1 MQGFKQVDQ
10 KWQKRWEE
18 KSIFATKEAQG
29 RNKYYVL
36 EMFPYPSGKLHM
48 GHVRNYT
55 IGDSYARFKRM
66 NGFNV
71 LYPMGYDAFGL
82 PAENAAIQNKVDPGE
97 WTRKNIAY
105 MEEQQKSLGLSY
117 DWSRKISTCE
127 KEYYKWNQWIFLKFL
142 ENGLA
147 YRKKADVNFCPSCDT
162 VLANEQV
169 VDGKC
174 WRCQSEVEQREL
186 EQWFFN
192 IKKYADQL
200 LDDIEK
206 LGHWPERVK
215 VMQRNWIGK
224 SYGTEIF
231 FDVVDENGKKVDGI
245 TTFTTRPDTVY
256 GITYLVLAV
265 EHPKVL
271 EWTKGTKHEKTVM
284 KFISE
289 VKKES
294 IIERTAEGKE
304 KKGIFLGK
312 YFINPVNNEKYPL
325 YAADYALMEYGTGA
339 VMAVPCHDQR
349 DFEFAKKYKL
359 PLKLVIN
366 PDAYD
371 INAEKMSRAYTE
383 EGVLVNSGDFDGMR
397 NSDAMEAISIFLEK
411 NKWGKRTVNYKLRDW
426 LISRQRYWGTPIPII
441 YCRKCG
447 AVPVPEKELPVELPK
462 NVKFTGEGNPLEKC
476 REFVEA
482 KCPKCRGDARRET
495 DTMDTFVD
503 SSWYFFRYCSPK
515 EAKNPFSR
523 DKVGLW
529 CPVDQYIGGI
539 EHAILHLLYS
549 RFFTKALRDIGL
561 LDFDEPFTRLLTQGM
576 VTKDG
581 AKMSKSL
588 GNIVDPQ
595 EIIDTYGA
603 DTARLFILFAA
614 HPEKELEWS
623 EQGVNG
629 CYRFLNRVYRLVEE
643 MPQGTVNEMTHK
655 EKYIVSKMHS
665 TVKLVTEMTDDFRLS
680 IAIGKI
686 MELQGA
692 LQKYKDSGKV
702 NLKVYREVLGKLLM
716 IMSVFAPH
724 ISEELWEKLGHKNFI
739 SLEKWPIYDE
749 ALIDQKAEAMEEIV
763 SSVVKDIMQVL
774 ELAKIKEPKR
784 ITLIVGE
791 QWKYTFFRA
800 VKEEMAKTRKMDEI
814 MPAIMGRGLKVYG
827 KEVSKILPKLLQD
840 PGRIPEVILER
851 DDEINALNGA
861 ADEIEKAFKCPVEVA
876 KEEKSREK
884 KAQNAMPHK
893 PAIAVEG

>member
-1 MQGFKQVDQ
+1 MQGFKHIDN

-18 KSIFATKEAQG
+18 KNIFATKEVKG

-55 IGDSYARFKRM
+55 IGDCYARFKRM

-82 PAENAAIQNKVDPGE
+82 PAENAAIQNKIDPEE
-97 WTRKNIAY
+97 WTKKNIAY

-117 DWSRKISTCE
+117 DWSRKIATCE

-142 ENGLA
+142 EKGLA

-169 VDGKC
+169 IDGKC

-206 LGHWPERVK
+206 LEHWPERVK
-215 VMQRNWIGK
+215 IMQRNWIGK

-231 FDVVDENGKKVDGI
+231 FDVVDENGKKIDRI

-265 EHPKVL
+265 EHPKVI
-271 EWTKGTKHEKTVM
+271 EWTKGTKYEEPVR

-289 VKKES
+289 VRKES

-304 KKGIFLGK
+304 KNGIFLGR
-312 YFINPVNNEKYPL
+312 YFVNPVNSEKCPL

-359 PLKLVIN
+359 PMRLVIS

-371 INAEKMSRAYTE
+371 INAEKMSRAYVE
-383 EGVLVNSGDFDGMR
+383 DGVLVNSGEFNVMR
-397 NSDAMEAISIFLEK
+397 NTDAMEAISIYLEK
-411 NKWGKRTVNYKLRDW
+411 NKWGKRAVNYKLRDW

-441 YCRKCG
+441 YCKKCG
-447 AVPVPEKELPVELPK
+447 IVAETKLPVELPK
-462 NVKFTGEGNPLEKC
+462 NVEFTGEGNPLAHS
-476 REFVEA
+476 REFVNA
-482 KCPKCRGDARRET
+482 KCPKCKGDARRET

-515 EAKNPFSR
+515 EGKNPFSK
-523 DKVGLW
+523 DKVEFW

-561 LDFDEPFTRLLTQGM
+561 IHFDEPFTRLLTQGM

-623 EQGVNG
+623 DRGVNG
-629 CYRFLNRVYRLVEE
+629 CFRFLNRVYRLAED
-643 MPQGTVNEMTHK
+643 MPKGAMKEFSHK
-655 EKYIVSKMHS
+655 EKYLQSKLHS
-665 TVKLVTEMTDDFRLS
+665 TIKKVTEMINDFRLS
-680 IAIGKI
+680 LAIGKI
-686 MELQGA
+686 MELAGA
-692 LQKYKDSGKV
+692 IQDYKESGKADA
-702 NLKVYREVLGKLLM
+702 KVYREAVEKLL
-716 IMSVFAPH
+716 IIISPFSPH
-724 ISEELWEKLGHKNFI
+724 MAEEFWEKLGHKSFV
-739 SLEKWPIYDE
+739 SVEKWPEFDE
-749 ALIDQKAEAMEEIV
+749 GLIDEKAEAMEDVV
-763 SSVVKDIMQVL
+763 SATKSDIYHVL
-774 ELAKIKEPKR
+774 ELAKIEHPKK
-784 ITLIVGE
+784 ITLIVSDA
-791 QWKYTFFRA
+791 WKYTFFRI
-800 VKEEMAKTRKMDEI
+800 VKEEFAKTREMDKI
-814 MPAIMGRGLKVYG
+814 MKAVMDKGLKIYG
-827 KEVSKILPKLLQD
+827 KEISKVLPKLIQD
-840 PGRIPEVILER
+840 QSRIPTVVLER
-851 DDEINALNGA
+851 NDELEALENSKEGLEKMFKCSI
-861 ADEIEKAFKCPVEVA
+861 EIE
-876 KEEKSREK
+876 KEEKSKNK
-884 KAQNAMPHK
+884 KAPNAMPHK
-893 PAIAVEG
+893 PAIVVEG